1 MADGPKLTGLGKL
14 FIFLFI
20 AGCAVG
26 AYYFFSNKSP
36 FGSSSKSPSSSDG
49 ILSSLGSGD
58 QIEVGI
64 AYGTEKQRWLEWAV
78 QEFEKTHDGKRIKI
92 TLIPM
97 GSLEGA
103 HALLGGDKRINVW
116 SPASALYK
124 DIFVQEWQVKYS
136 QNPILKEEPI
146 ALSPMVFVVWDER
159 YQAFVRKYKTFSFAT
174 AAQALQEKGGWDS
187 IAQRPEWGLFKFGH
201 THPNESNS
209 GLMTIVL
216 AAYSY
221 QQKTRDLQLRDVVDV
236 GFQNWLGNFER
247 GVSGLSNSTGNMM
260 REMVLKGPSSY
271 DGLFVYESVAI
282 DYLKNA
288 EGRWGRI
295 RVAYPE
301 YNAWN
306 DNPYYIIDAPWSSK
320 DQRKAAQT
328 FLDFLLS
335 EPVQKESLNHGFR
348 PANPNVPV
356 NFPDSPFVKYSDYG
370 IKVDLEKVCAPPK
383 AEVVNNLLQSWQR
396 SQGNR

>member
-1 MADGPKLTGLGKL
+1 MADGPKLTALGKVS
-14 FIFLFI
+14 IFLFVVLCG
-20 AGCAVG
+20 AG
-26 AYYFFSNKSP
+26 AYYFFNKDNQP
-36 FGSSSKSPSSSDG
+36 GKAKSPSSSGGMFDSITG
-49 ILSSLGSGD
+49 GGEQVELG
-58 QIEVGI
+58 V

-78 QEFEKTHDGKRIKI
+78 QEFAKARDGKRIKVN
-92 TLIPM
+92 LIPM

-103 HALLGGDKRINVW
+103 HALLNGDQRIQVW

-136 QNPILKEEPI
+136 QNPIIREEPL
-146 ALSPMVFVVWDER
+146 ALSPMVFVMWDER
-159 YQAFVRKYKTFSFAT
+159 YQSFVQKYKTVSFAT
-174 AAQALQEKGGWDS
+174 VAQALQERGGWDA
-187 IAQRPEWGLFKFGH
+187 IAQKPDWGLFKFGH

-221 QQKTRDLQLRDVVDV
+221 QKKSKDLQLRDVVDV
-236 GFQNWLGNFER
+236 GFQNWMQGLER
-247 GVSGLSNSTGNMM
+247 AVSGLSNSTGNMM
-260 REMVLKGPSSY
+260 KEMVLKGPSSY
-271 DGLFVYESVAI
+271 DALMVYESVTI

-288 EGRWGRI
+288 EGRWGQLRI
-295 RVAYPE
+295 VYPE

-320 DQRKAAQT
+320 EQRKAAES
-328 FLDFLLS
+328 FLAFLLS
-335 EPVQKESLNHGFR
+335 EPIQKESLVHGFR

-356 NFPDSPFVKYSDYG
+356 KFPDSPFVRYADYG
-370 IKVDLEKVCAPPK
+370 IKVDLAKICDPPR

-396 SQGNR
+396 SQANR